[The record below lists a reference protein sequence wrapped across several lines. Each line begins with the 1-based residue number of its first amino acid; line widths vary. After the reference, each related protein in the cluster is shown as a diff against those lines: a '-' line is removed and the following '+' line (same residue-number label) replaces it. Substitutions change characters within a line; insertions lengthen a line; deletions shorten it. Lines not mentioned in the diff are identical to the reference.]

1 MLAPFGLAG
10 ILTGQAFKQGDTN
23 MRLLEEWAQFYPMDK
38 VNCSTGE
45 YNVVE
50 VIVGGV
56 KMRYPACYVLV
67 TDMDDSTNNC
77 ALNTGLLPN
86 NISSN
91 GITKNGNSKY
101 IFVSKYVDFINLIEI
116 VIS

>member
-1 MLAPFGLAG
+1 MAPFGLAG
-10 ILTGQAFKQGDTN
+10 TLTGQAFKQGDTN

-38 VNCSTGE
+38 TNCSTGE

-50 VIVGGV
+50 VVVGGA

-67 TDMDDSTNNC
+67 TDLDDITNNG
-77 ALNTGLLPN
+77 AVNAGLPPVS

-101 IFVSKYVDFINLIEI
+101 NFLWNSNAFF
-116 VIS
+116 